1 MKYNFLKY
9 FFSIV
14 FVMVFMMT
22 RGASLSAQ
30 ENALDTQDAI
40 DLVVGDIETLP
51 ANGLIRVSITNPE
64 IADISDAQNSKVSLL
79 AKRTGET
86 VLFLWDASGK
96 RSIKVRVVNEDL
108 SVVKARVQK
117 ILDEANMTGIS
128 LQINT
133 DEGKVVVSGAVSK
146 DNKARLDKI
155 LSGYKDSLLNFVTE
169 EKDES
174 LVQVDMQI
182 VEISTSLE
190 KNLGILWGTAGGGAG
205 TVTVGSSSTNSG
217 AVNLNYQENMPP
229 GHKFK
234 DLFKIGSFQRTTPL
248 EATVNAL
255 VQEGKARLISK
266 PRLVVVS
273 GKQAS
278 FLVGGE
284 IPVQNTTTNS
294 IGTSQTT
301 STTYSQY
308 GVNLMVTPTIREGKI
323 DVQLN
328 VDIRDIDSSQ
338 TTSSSNGV
346 AFITRSAQ
354 TDLLMDN
361 KQTIVLAGLIKYAD
375 SEQVTAVPF
384 LSKIPILGAIWRNR
398 QNPSPDSN
406 TEMVIIVTPMVLSD
420 KKFADKQIVMPTPAE
435 RQGWQEI
442 NAKYEHEPM
451 GGLPAGQIITPDNNA
466 TDNRSTDNRVTP
478 LSEMTIYARLIQE
491 KISRMISYPQQALQN
506 YWTGTVKLRLRILR
520 NGTLASGE
528 VVQSSG
534 HAVFDEDALRAAQMG
549 APYDAFTAGMNQDE
563 LVFMVPIVYN
573 KVTEGG
579 QSLPEK
585 VIASY

>member
-1 MKYNFLKY
+1 MKSHFLKY

-14 FVMVFMMT
+14 FVLVFMMT

-30 ENALDTQDAI
+30 ENAADTSDAM
-40 DLVVGDIETLP
+40 DLVVGDIENVT

-64 IADISDAQNSKVSLL
+64 IADISDVQSGKVSLL
-79 AKRTGET
+79 AKRAGET

-96 RSIKVRVVNEDL
+96 RSMKVRVVNEDL

-117 ILDEANMTGIS
+117 ILDEANMPGIS

-146 DNKARLDKI
+146 DNKVRLDKI
-155 LSGYKDSLLNFVTE
+155 LGGYKESLLNFVTE

-174 LVQVDMQI
+174 LIQVDMQI

-190 KNLGILWGTAGGGAG
+190 KNLGILWGTAGGGTG
-205 TVTVGSSSTNSG
+205 TVTVGSGSTNSG
-217 AVNLNYQENMPP
+217 AVNLNYQENMPS
-229 GHKFK
+229 GHKFA

-284 IPVQNTTTNS
+284 IPVENTTTNS

-328 VDIRDIDSSQ
+328 VDIRDIDASQ
-338 TTSSSNGV
+338 TASSSSGV

-361 KQTIVLAGLIKYAD
+361 KQTIVLAGLIKYTD
-375 SEQVTAVPF
+375 SEQVTSVPF
-384 LSKIPILGAIWRNR
+384 ISKIPILGALWRNR

-406 TEMVIIVTPMVLSD
+406 TEMVIIVTPMVLAD
-420 KKFADKQIVMPTPAE
+420 KKFADKQLVMPTPAE
-435 RQGWQEI
+435 RQSWQEI
-442 NAKYEHEPM
+442 DAKYEHEPIGNKGM
-451 GGLPAGQIITPDNNA
+451 APDNSA
-466 TDNRSTDNRVTP
+466 TP

-491 KISRMISYPQQALQN
+491 KISKMITYPQEAMQN